1 MAAISR
7 AALRNTTR
15 SVSIPKLAGWLLILA
30 FVISAAYQ
38 LYRSTIMA
46 LPAYDAFSLSSV
58 LVYSCALAISW
69 LATTGRCWAIW
80 LAFVTSVLWMLI
92 GILFYFPT
100 ITALRVFGPIDW
112 AEGVL
117 YLALI
122 FAAGVLLALDLL
134 GVSLMPSEK

>member
-1 MAAISR
+1 MATFAH
-7 AALRNTTR
+7 AATRNPTR
-15 SVSIPKLAGWLLILA
+15 TVSLARLAGWLLILA

-46 LPAYDAFSLSSV
+46 LPAYDAFGLSSV
-58 LVYSCALAISW
+58 LLYSCALAISW
-69 LATTGRCWAIW
+69 LATTGRRWATW
-80 LAFVTSVLWMLI
+80 LAFVTSMLWILL

-122 FAAGVLLALDLL
+122 FAAAVLLALDLL
-134 GVSLMPSEK
+134 GVSLTPSEK